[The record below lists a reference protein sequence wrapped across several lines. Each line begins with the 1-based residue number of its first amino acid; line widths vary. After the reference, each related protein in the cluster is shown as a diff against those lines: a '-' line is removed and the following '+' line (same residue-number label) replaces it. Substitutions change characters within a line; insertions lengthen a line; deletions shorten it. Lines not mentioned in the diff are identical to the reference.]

1 MIPRPPGSLTKR
13 ATQTK
18 LKAGMTGL
26 CESNRFQ
33 IMAGGR
39 TCQSQKDTG
48 KGRLAFGTYELHFES
63 YLLRLFFLNLCSK

>member
-1 MIPRPPGSLTKR
+1 MIPRTPGSLTKF
-13 ATQTK
+13 K
-18 LKAGMTGL
+18 EGITGL
-26 CESNRFQ
+26 CELNRFQ

-39 TCQSQKDTG
+39 TFQSQRGNK